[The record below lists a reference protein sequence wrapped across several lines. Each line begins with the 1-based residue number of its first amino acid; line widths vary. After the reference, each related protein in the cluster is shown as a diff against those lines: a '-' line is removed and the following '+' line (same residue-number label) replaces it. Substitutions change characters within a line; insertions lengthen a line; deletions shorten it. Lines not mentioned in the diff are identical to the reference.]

1 MVKMAKCIAQHNLG
15 ELVKRVGLA
24 AGEADRL
31 FEGRGGRGMTPTHA
45 IEFNNGYQLTMK
57 NDLAMV
63 IFPDGS
69 KDILGYVTSC
79 GELAM
84 HIERIGRR

>member
-15 ELVKRVGLA
+15 RLVKRVGLA

-31 FEGRGGRGMTPTHA
+31 LEGRGGRGTTPTEA

-57 NDLAMV
+57 RGLATV

-69 KDILGYVTSC
+69 EDLLGYVTSC
-79 GELAM
+79 SELAE
-84 HIERIGRR
+84 HVKRIGSR

>member
-1 MVKMAKCIAQHNLG
+1 
-15 ELVKRVGLA
+15 
-24 AGEADRL
+24 
-31 FEGRGGRGMTPTHA
+31 MTPTHA